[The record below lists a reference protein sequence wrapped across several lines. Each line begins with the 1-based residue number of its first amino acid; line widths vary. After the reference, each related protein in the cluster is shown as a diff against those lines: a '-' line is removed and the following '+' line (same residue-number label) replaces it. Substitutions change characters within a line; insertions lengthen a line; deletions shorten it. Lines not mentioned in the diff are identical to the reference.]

1 MVSAAAA
8 TAGAATS
15 DGPLLSARGLSKS
28 FGALNVV
35 QDVSFDLSKGD
46 VLGVLGPN
54 GAGKTSLFNLIS
66 GDIIH
71 DAGSITLAGAGI
83 DGLPAFKRA
92 ARGIGRTYQI
102 PRPYAKMTAF
112 ENLLVASRFAAG
124 RNEREA
130 FESCAVLLED
140 CGLAERA
147 NRPAGGLTLLDRK
160 RLELARAL
168 AGEPKLLLLDEIAG
182 GLTEAEAGQLVAL
195 IRRVRDRGVTI
206 IWIEHVLHA
215 VMAVADRI
223 MVLNFGRKIAEGSPE
238 AVINDP
244 DVRRVYMGLEA

>member
-1 MVSAAAA
+1 MVSSAAA
-8 TAGAATS
+8 TTGAATS
-15 DGPLLSARGLSKS
+15 GRPLLSARGLSKS
-28 FGALNVV
+28 FGALHVV
-35 QDVSFDLSKGD
+35 QDVSFDLCEGE

-66 GDIIH
+66 GDMAL
-71 DAGSITLAGAGI
+71 DAGSISLAGTSI
-83 DGLPAFKRA
+83 DGVPAFRRA
-92 ARGIGRTYQI
+92 SRGIGRTYQI
-102 PRPYAKMTAF
+102 PRPYAKMTTF

-124 RNEREA
+124 RGEREA
-130 FESCAVLLED
+130 FESCAALLEE

-215 VMAVADRI
+215 VMAVADRM
-223 MVLNFGRKIAEGSPE
+223 MVLNFGRKIAEGTPE